1 MRQRGTNRLLLP
13 RPGVEGWDTAFLDR
27 DGTINVKAPEGRYI
41 EGPADLV
48 LLPDAAA
55 AIAGLNSTGIRV
67 VVVTNQR
74 WLSRPDADVDAFAAT
89 QARLDV
95 LLEREGAWI
104 DATYHC
110 PHAIGVCDCRKPAP
124 GMLEQAIRDL
134 GVDVGA
140 SLMIGDAV
148 SDLMAGRAM
157 GMTTV
162 LLDAHRSAHPLAN
175 IVAVDLAD
183 AVCTMLE
190 RQPARPD
197 AVSACF
203 TSRSHGALRTNEA
216 LPDR

>member
-1 MRQRGTNRLLLP
+1 MGRRGNNGPLLP
-13 RPGVEGWDTAFLDR
+13 PPRADRWDTAFLDR

-41 EGPADLV
+41 ERPADLV
-48 LLPDAAA
+48 LLPGAAA
-55 AIAGLNSTGIRV
+55 AIAELNSTGVRV

-74 WLSRPDADVDAFAAT
+74 WLSRPDADVTAFAAT
-89 QARLDV
+89 QARLDE
-95 LLEREGAWI
+95 LLEREGARI
-104 DATYHC
+104 DAAYHC
-110 PHAIGVCDCRKPAP
+110 PHALGVCDCRKPAP
-124 GMLEQAIRDL
+124 GMLEQAARDL

-157 GMTTV
+157 GMATV

-175 IVAVDLAD
+175 IVAADLAG
-183 AVCTMLE
+183 AVSAMLE
-190 RQPARPD
+190 HQPARPD

-203 TSRSHGALRTNEA
+203 ASRSHGTLRTNEA